1 MENLEYIE
9 ISQNMG
15 IDAIV
20 NKKLIAASH
29 IIRYSMSDDI
39 TYFKYMSGINAE
51 IAEVIANKGSAA
63 VKKPIKDL
71 NIPEGAIIGGIVRGK
86 ETHIALG
93 DFQIQENDKVVMIA
107 LPGVMPKL
115 EKLFTKSVFGI

>member
-1 MENLEYIE
+1 
-9 ISQNMG
+9 MG